1 MWALKTLLKEARVIV
16 GLNYSGGDLAA
27 DQDGLIEVADKDL
40 QTGRGRGQESWIPL
54 GRYRLRPA
62 HSLKVN
68 MFPPNVC
75 LRSTK
80 TSIPNLRPYKGAVI
94 YNLADFAR

>member
-27 DQDGLIEVADKDL
+27 DKDGLIEVADKDL
-40 QTGRGRGQESWIPL
+40 QTGRGQESWIPL

-62 HSLKVN
+62 HRLKVN
-68 MFPPNVC
+68 MFHPNVC
-75 LRSTK
+75 LRST
-80 TSIPNLRPYKGAVI
+80 TPSVPNLRPYEIGQIKRLI
-94 YNLADFAR
+94 YMI

>member
-1 MWALKTLLKEARVIV
+1 MALLKEVRVII

-27 DQDGLIEVADKDL
+27 DKDGLIEVADRDL
-40 QTGRGRGQESWIPL
+40 QTGRGQESWIPL

-62 HSLKVN
+62 HRLKVN

-75 LRSTK
+75 LPSAR
-80 TSIPNLRPYKGAVI
+80 IPNLRPHEICQKTFDIIV
-94 YNLADFAR
+94 